1 MILLRSNSRVLSRA
15 SVFKLSPSI
24 RICSTYSKNRFLPTF
39 PPISYFLDFPRMTG
53 VEAVPENI
61 DFPKTEAKILKFWKE
76 IDAFQTSL
84 KQSKGKPQ
92 YTFYDG
98 PPFATGK
105 PHYGHLLAGTIK
117 VILSFLSRGVGLQRK

>member
-1 MILLRSNSRVLSRA
+1 
-15 SVFKLSPSI
+15 
-24 RICSTYSKNRFLPTF
+24 
-39 PPISYFLDFPRMTG
+39 MTG

-61 DFPKTEAKILKFWKE
+61 DFPKTEAEILKFWKE

-117 VILSFLSRGVGLQRK
+117 VKNNAFLTDQNEIFFELTD